1 MTTTTQQLPSNPAID
16 FANAVLAET
25 DNAREIINMLHDIA
39 QGHRE
44 SSTASD
50 RINAS
55 KILLDRGL
63 GKCPRH
69 ISPTA
74 GPALDADPDPE
85 SAESDN
91 HTNHSSDTPQTLS
104 SSEPESPRLV
114 TRLDHSLHNSL
125 GPAPSAEALP
135 TDPTRHSRESGNPL
149 NDSRLESPDPFDPN
163 SIHFSIQQH
172 ILDITNNCRTLMT
185 ALTDICRTPDD
196 DPKACPEEEPAL
208 SQSKGRRIT
217 DYHRVRAGRM
227 LLDRILGI
235 DPNAA
240 LDAAGGL
247 DLAGNCPQCSYVLS
261 STCPEHSRTVEDDAQ
276 EQTAPDPKWLE
287 ALAKIQQMKDD
298 GILTPDPNAPEI
310 DHDYYMKGT
319 EEEIRPYADEVV
331 AKYRADLE
339 LRLERRKNWPEIEE
353 RRRKKLAELYPSHS
367 EDGEQTDT

>member
-1 MTTTTQQLPSNPAID
+1 MTTATQQLPSPAID

-44 SSTASD
+44 NSTAND
-50 RINAS
+50 RIAAS
-55 KILLDRGL
+55 KTLLDRGL

-69 ISPTA
+69 ISPIA
-74 GPALDADPDPE
+74 GPAPDADPDPE

-91 HTNHSSDTPQTLS
+91 HVNHSSDTPQTVS
-104 SSEPESPRLV
+104 RNEPDSPRLV
-114 TRLDHSLHNSL
+114 TQLDDALNDSI

-172 ILDITNNCRTLMT
+172 ILDITNNCRTLIT

-196 DPKACPEEEPAL
+196 NP
-208 SQSKGRRIT
+208 RVT

-247 DLAGNCPQCSYVLS
+247 DMAGNCPQCSYVLS
-261 STCPEHSRTVEDDAQ
+261 STCPEHSRTDQDDAQ

-287 ALAKIQQMKDD
+287 ALAKIQQMKDE

-367 EDGEQTDT
+367 EDGEQPDT

>member
-63 GKCPRH
+63 GKCPKH

-91 HTNHSSDTPQTLS
+91 HSSDTRQTVS
-104 SSEPESPRLV
+104 RSEPDSPRLV

-125 GPAPSAEALP
+125 GPAPSADTPKSVEPALSLSKGAGLVLAQP
-135 TDPTRHSRESGNPL
+135 A
-149 NDSRLESPDPFDPN
+149 FDPN

-196 DPKACPEEEPAL
+196 DPKACPEQEPAL
-208 SQSKGRRIT
+208 SQLKGRRIT

-227 LLDRILGI
+227 LLDRILGAN
-235 DPNAA
+235 PNAA
-240 LDAAGGL
+240 LDAAGVL
-247 DLAGNCPQCSYVLS
+247 DMAGNCPQCSYVLS
-261 STCPEHSRTVEDDAQ
+261 SPCPEHSRTDQDDAQ

-367 EDGEQTDT
+367 EDGEQPDT

>member
-44 SSTASD
+44 NSTAND
-50 RINAS
+50 RIAAS
-55 KILLDRGL
+55 KTLLDRGL

-74 GPALDADPDPE
+74 APGPDADPDPE

-91 HTNHSSDTPQTLS
+91 HTNHSSDTPQTVS
-104 SSEPESPRLV
+104 RSEPDSPRLV
-114 TRLDHSLHNSL
+114 TQLDDALNDSI
-125 GPAPSAEALP
+125 GPAPSAHSTATQPVGASLKPARP
-135 TDPTRHSRESGNPL
+135 TDSAQT
-149 NDSRLESPDPFDPN
+149 PDPFDPN

-172 ILDITNNCRTLMT
+172 ILDITNNCRTLMS

-196 DPKACPEEEPAL
+196 NP
-208 SQSKGRRIT
+208 RVT

-240 LDAAGGL
+240 LDAAGVL
-247 DLAGNCPQCSYVLS
+247 DMAGNCPQCSYVLS
-261 STCPEHSRTVEDDAQ
+261 STCPEHSRTVQDDAQ

-367 EDGEQTDT
+367 EDGEQPDT